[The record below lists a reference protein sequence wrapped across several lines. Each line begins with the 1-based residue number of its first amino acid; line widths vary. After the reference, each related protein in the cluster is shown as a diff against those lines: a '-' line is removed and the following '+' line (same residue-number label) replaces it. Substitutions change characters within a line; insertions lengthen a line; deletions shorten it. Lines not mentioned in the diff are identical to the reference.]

1 MPPPTVLSHCT
12 VMPQISAQMSLK
24 KCIDTA
30 YRVEHGT
37 VSENELNISNK
48 LVDNLVTIEVSFA

>member
-1 MPPPTVLSHCT
+1 
-12 VMPQISAQMSLK
+12 MPQISAQMSLK